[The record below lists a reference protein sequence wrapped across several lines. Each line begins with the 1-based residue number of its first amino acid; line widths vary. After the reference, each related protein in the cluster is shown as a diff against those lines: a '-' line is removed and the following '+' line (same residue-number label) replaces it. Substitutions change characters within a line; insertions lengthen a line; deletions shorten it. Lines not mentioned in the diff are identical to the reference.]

1 MGKADLHIHTTYSW
15 DGSATVQ
22 AILEQ
27 AARYAKLD
35 IIAITDH
42 DTLKGAEL
50 AVYLG
55 IRFGIAVIPGCEI
68 STADGHLIALFI
80 ENPIPAKLPIE
91 VTIEKVAEQNGICIV
106 HHPLALAGPSV
117 GAKKLTQLLKVSQLR
132 ETIVGIETVNAGLLH
147 WGSNQAAAQLNK
159 QLMLAEIG
167 SSDSHIRSMVGS
179 GLTLFKGKTPADL
192 KRCLLQRNTQAVNN
206 NQGNRLGYYLIAAY
220 RRLLRKAGW
229 VTWTPSPAGPFTLRP
244 LSEVQ
249 KSSGSFNA

>member
-27 AARYAKLD
+27 AARYAQLD
-35 IIAITDH
+35 VIAITDH

-55 IRFGIAVIPGCEI
+55 VRFGIAVIPGCEI

-80 ENPIPAKLPIE
+80 ENLISPNLPIE
-91 VTIEKVAEQNGICIV
+91 STIEKVAEQNGICIV
-106 HHPLALAGPSV
+106 PHPLALAVPSV
-117 GAKKLTQLLKVSQLR
+117 GSKKLTQLLNIPHLR
-132 ETIVGIETVNAGLLH
+132 ETLIGIETVNAGLLH
-147 WGSNQAAAQLNK
+147 WGSNQMATQLNK
-159 QLMLAEIG
+159 KLMLAEVG
-167 SSDSHIRSMVGS
+167 SSDSHIRNMVGS
-179 GLTLFKGKTPADL
+179 GLTNFKGKTPSAL
-192 KRCLLQRNTQAVNN
+192 KRCLLQRKTQAIYN
-206 NQGNRLGYYLIAAY
+206 NQGNRIGYYLSAAY

-229 VTWTPSPAGPFTLRP
+229 VTWTPSPSGPFMLRP

-249 KSSGSFNA
+249 KPSGSFNA